1 MTADRIFRYSTRALA
16 AWIVVAALSASEH
29 HGTVK
34 SAGLPLPG
42 VTITLTQ
49 GDKKLVTTTD
59 ERGAYSF
66 PGLADG
72 VWNLEIEMFG
82 FAKIKRDIGIA
93 PDAPTPEWELQL
105 LPLAA
110 LKQELAPRPE
120 RRREAAPGEGT
131 RGGGGATPGF
141 RRFGNRPD
149 FPGPPG
155 VPQAGPQNP
164 AAGGRPSLR
173 QGAPGGNSAQNG
185 FQRLGLNAAPESA
198 TLNGDGEQ
206 GAVDGFTAGDLNQ
219 GAALSS
225 DSALTVNG
233 SVSSG
238 LDAPQRNDWFGFGPR
253 GLDGLGFGPGAPG
266 GPEVPGG
273 VPGAPSLAQGGAGG
287 PGPGGPG
294 GGPGFGG
301 PGGPGGF
308 GGPGGRGGFG
318 GGRGGFGGPGGP
330 GGRGDRG
337 GFFRGRDP
345 NAFGNGRRN
354 RRAQYN
360 GNVALILNN
369 SALDAKPFSLT
380 GQDTPKAA
388 YAHFRSTGT
397 FGGPLKIP
405 HLLNGQKTFFNIN
418 YQLSRSRNGSIATGL
433 VPTEAE
439 RTGDFSG
446 ILNPLT
452 GKPVV
457 LPFTNN
463 IIPAGQISPQAQ
475 SLLSFYP
482 LPNFTGSNRYNYQVP
497 LVGIGNQSNVNSRIT
512 HTINAKN
519 QVNGNFAF
527 QKNDNTTPNLF
538 GFVDSTS
545 STGYNTGLQWTYHF
559 TTRLISNL
567 SYRFSRQAAQTV
579 PYFANQTNVSGQ
591 AGIIGNDQAPQ
602 FWGPPSLTFS
612 SGFSGLSDGN
622 FALNHNTTNQV
633 GESILWVRNKHN
645 VTFGADFRKLDFNQL
660 SQQNPRGSFHFAGGF
675 TGFDFA
681 DFLLGYPQTSSVAY
695 GNADKYF
702 RAAWADTYVTDDWR
716 VNSRLSL
723 NIGVRWDFQG
733 PVTELYDR
741 LVNLAVGPNFTSAA
755 PVCGVAVSGCTP
767 ASQAGYP
774 GSLVRPNYHEIQP
787 RIGLAWRPFAK
798 GSTVVRAGYG
808 IYYNTSV
815 YQPLATQMAQQSPLS
830 FSVTQ
835 ANSVSNP
842 YTLAN
847 AFLTPAIGTT
857 PQTFAVDP
865 NFQIGYLHYWQASVQ
880 HSLPGSL
887 VATITYNGSKGL
899 HQVQQFLPN
908 SVPPGAP
915 ASVYPSGYIYETS
928 NGSSSYN
935 AGSAQIQRRLRSGF
949 SFGAVYTFSKA
960 MDNAQG
966 IGGRGGA
973 GNSLAQNWL
982 DLAAERAVSSFN
994 RTHTLNMNVQFST
1007 GQGTSGGAL
1016 VNGWKG
1022 ALAKDWT
1029 FTTSIQVASG
1039 LPLTPVVLNRVATG
1053 AGITG
1058 TVRADLTGLPVYAA
1072 PAGFFLNS
1080 AAFVAPPAGEWGDAG
1095 RNIITGPALFSLNAS
1110 VGRVFR
1116 IADRRSIDLRF
1127 DTTNA
1132 LNHVNFT
1139 SWSTTVGSVQF
1150 GLPTSASGMRT
1161 LQATLRFRF

>member
-1 MTADRIFRYSTRALA
+1 MTADRIFRYSAHALA
-16 AWIVVAALSASEH
+16 AWIAVATLSAAEH

-42 VTITLTQ
+42 ATITMTQ
-49 GDKKLVTTTD
+49 GDQKLVTTTD
-59 ERGAYSF
+59 ERGAYF
-66 PGLADG
+66 FADLADG
-72 VWNLEIEMFG
+72 VWNLEVEMFG
-82 FAKIKRDIGIA
+82 FTKITRDIGIA
-93 PDAPTPEWELQL
+93 PNAPSPEWELKL

-120 RRREAAPGEGT
+120 RAPEAAAGT
-131 RGGGGATPGF
+131 GAGGATLGF
-141 RRFGNRPD
+141 RRFGNRPNS
-149 FPGPPG
+149 PAPEGA
-155 VPQAGPQNP
+155 PQAGAQNP
-164 AAGGRPSLR
+164 AVASRPALR
-173 QGAPGGNSAQNG
+173 QAGPGGGAAQSG
-185 FQRLGLNAAPESA
+185 FQRLGLNAAADGAALYS
-198 TLNGDGEQ
+198 DGEL
-206 GAVDGFTAGDLNQ
+206 GAADGFAGADLNQ

-225 DSALTVNG
+225 DAALTVNG
-233 SVSSG
+233 SLSSG

-266 GPEVPGG
+266 VPDGPAVPAG
-273 VPGAPSLAQGGAGG
+273 PAQALAQAGGGG
-287 PGPGGPG
+287 PGP

-360 GNVALILNN
+360 GNVALILDN

-439 RTGDFSG
+439 RAGDFSG
-446 ILNPLT
+446 TLNPLT

-457 LPFTNN
+457 LPFANN
-463 IIPAGQISPQAQ
+463 SIPAGQFSPEAQA
-475 SLLSFYP
+475 LLSFYP
-482 LPNFTGSNRYNYQVP
+482 LPNFTGSTRYNYQIP
-497 LVGIGNQSNVNSRIT
+497 LVGIGNQTNVNSRIT

-519 QVNGNFAF
+519 QVNANFAF
-527 QKNDNTTPNLF
+527 QQSDSTTPNLF

-545 STGYNTGLQWTYHF
+545 STGYNSGAQWTYHF

-567 SYRFSRQAAQTV
+567 SYRFSRLAAQTV

-591 AGIIGNDQAPQ
+591 AGILGNDQVPQ

-622 FALNHNTTNQV
+622 FALNHNTTNQI
-633 GESILWVRNKHN
+633 GESMLWVRNRHN
-645 VTFGADFRKLDFNQL
+645 VIFGADFRRLDFNQL

-681 DFLLGYPQTSSVAY
+681 DFLLGDPSTSSIAY
-695 GNADKYF
+695 SQRGADKYF
-702 RAAWADTYVTDDWR
+702 RASWADTFVTDDWR
-716 VNSRLSL
+716 LNSRLSL

-733 PVTELYDR
+733 SVTELYGR
-741 LVNLAVGPNFTSAA
+741 LVNLAIGPNFTSVA
-755 PVCGVAVSGCTP
+755 PVCAVAVSGCTP

-774 GSLVRPNYHEIQP
+774 SSLVRPNYHEIQP
-787 RIGLAWRPFAK
+787 RIGFAWRPFQK

-815 YQPLATQMAQQSPLS
+815 YQPLATEMAQQSPLS

-835 ANSVSNP
+835 ANSLANP

-847 AFLTPAIGTT
+847 AFLTPAINTT

-865 NFQIGYLHYWQASVQ
+865 NFQIGYLHYWQVSVQ
-880 HSLPGSL
+880 RSLPGSL
-887 VATITYNGSKGL
+887 VATLTYNGNKGL
-899 HQVQQFLPN
+899 NQVQQFLPN
-908 SVPPGAP
+908 SVPPGRP
-915 ASVYPSGYIYETS
+915 ASLYPSGYIYETS

-935 AGSAQIQRRLRSGF
+935 AGSAQLQRRLRSGF

-982 DLAAERAVSSFN
+982 DLAAERSVSSFN
-994 RTHTLNMNVQFST
+994 RTHTLNMNVQFSA

-1029 FTTSIQVASG
+1029 FTTAIQVASG

-1058 TVRADLTGLPVYAA
+1058 TVRADLTDLPIYAA
-1072 PAGFFLNS
+1072 PGGFFLNP
-1080 AAFVAPPAGEWGDAG
+1080 AAFAAPPPGEWGDAG

-1116 IADRRSIDLRF
+1116 IADRRSIDLRL
-1127 DTTNA
+1127 DATNA

-1139 SWSTTVGSVQF
+1139 SWNTTVGSAQF
-1150 GLPTSASGMRT
+1150 GLPTSAGSMRT

>member
-1 MTADRIFRYSTRALA
+1 MTADRFFRYSAHALQ
-16 AWIVVAALSASEH
+16 AWIVVVTLSASEH

-42 VTITLTQ
+42 VTITMTK
-49 GDKKLVTTTD
+49 GDQKLITTTD

-66 PGLADG
+66 PDLVDG

-82 FAKIKRDIGIA
+82 FATITRDIGIA
-93 PDAPTPEWELQL
+93 PNAPSPDWELKL
-105 LPLAA
+105 LPLDA
-110 LKQELAPRPE
+110 LKQGLAPRPE
-120 RRREAAPGEGT
+120 LGQEGAAGAGA
-131 RGGGGATPGF
+131 GSATPGL
-141 RRFGNRPD
+141 RRFGNRRN
-149 FPGPPG
+149 FPGTTG
-155 VPQAGPQNP
+155 GPEAEAPNP
-164 AAGGRPSLR
+164 SAGGRPSF
-173 QGAPGGNSAQNG
+173 GPTGPGGGGTQNG
-185 FQRLGLNAAPESA
+185 FQRLGLNAAA
-198 TLNGDGEQ
+198 DGAALNGDGEP
-206 GAVDGFTAGDLNQ
+206 GAADGFTGGDLSQ
-219 GAALSS
+219 GAAFSS
-225 DSALTVNG
+225 DTALTVNG

-253 GLDGLGFGPGAPG
+253 GLDGLG
-266 GPEVPGG
+266 
-273 VPGAPSLAQGGAGG
+273 L
-287 PGPGGPG
+287 GPGGPG
-294 GGPGFGG
+294 SPDGPAGAGGPALALAQGGGAGPGPGGPGFGG
-301 PGGPGGF
+301 PGGPLGF

-318 GGRGGFGGPGGP
+318 GGRGAFGGPGGP

-360 GNVALILNN
+360 GNVALILDH

-405 HLLNGQKTFFNIN
+405 HLFNGQKTFFNIN
-418 YQLSRSRNGSIATGL
+418 YQLSRNRNGSIATGL
-433 VPTEAE
+433 VPTAAE
-439 RTGDFSG
+439 RLGDFSG
-446 ILNPLT
+446 TLNPLT
-452 GKPVV
+452 GKPLI
-457 LPFTNN
+457 LPFPNN
-463 IIPAGQISPQAQ
+463 IIPPGQISPQAQ

-519 QVNGNFAF
+519 QVNGNFGF
-527 QKNDNTTPNLF
+527 QQSDSTTPNLF

-545 STGYNTGLQWTYHF
+545 STGYNTGVQWTYHF

-567 SYRFSRQAAQTV
+567 SYRFSRLAAQTV
-579 PYFANQTNVSGQ
+579 PYFANQTNVSGR
-591 AGIIGNDQAPQ
+591 AGIMGNDQTPQ
-602 FWGPPSLTFS
+602 FWGPPSLSFS

-622 FALNHNTTNQV
+622 FALNHNTTNQI
-633 GESILWVRNKHN
+633 GESMLWVRNKHN
-645 VTFGADFRKLDFNQL
+645 VIFGADFRRLDFNQL
-660 SQQNPRGSFHFAGGF
+660 SQQNPRGSLHFAGGF

-702 RAAWADTYVTDDWR
+702 RASWADTFVTDDWR
-716 VNSRLSL
+716 LNSRLSL

-733 PVTELYDR
+733 PVNELYDR
-741 LVNLAVGPNFTSAA
+741 LVNLAIGPNFTSVA
-755 PVCGVAVSGCTP
+755 PVCAVAVSGCTP
-767 ASQAGYP
+767 AGQAAYP
-774 GSLVRPNYHEIQP
+774 SSLVRPNYHEIQP

-835 ANSVSNP
+835 ANSLSNP

-857 PQTFAVDP
+857 PETFAVDP
-865 NFQIGYLHYWQASVQ
+865 NFQIGYLHYWQVSVQ
-880 HSLPGSL
+880 RSLPGSL
-887 VATITYNGSKGL
+887 VATITYNGNKGL
-899 HQVQQFLPN
+899 HQVEQFLPN

-915 ASVYPSGYIYETS
+915 ASPYPSGYIYETS

-935 AGSAQIQRRLRSGF
+935 AGSAQLQRRLRSGF

-960 MDNAQG
+960 VDNAQG

-982 DLAAERAVSSFN
+982 DLAAERSLSSFN
-994 RTHTLNMNVQFST
+994 RTHTLNLNVQFST

-1022 ALAKDWT
+1022 RLAKDWT
-1029 FTTSIQVASG
+1029 FTTAIQIASG

-1058 TVRADLTGLPVYAA
+1058 TVRADLTGLPIYAA
-1072 PAGFFLNS
+1072 PAGFFLNP
-1080 AAFVAPPAGEWGDAG
+1080 AAFAAPPPGEWGDAG
-1095 RNIITGPALFSLNAS
+1095 RNSITGPALFSLNAS

-1127 DTTNA
+1127 DGTNA
-1132 LNHVNFT
+1132 LNHVNYT
-1139 SWSTTVGSVQF
+1139 SWNATVGSIQF
-1150 GLPTSASGMRT
+1150 GLPTSAGTMRT